1 MAKPKRYLE
10 TVPGVDSNNNINVL
24 SDELKEIRTGNQAR
38 VDASKARGVAYNVDD
53 FIYRA
58 KEFHPELTREQV
70 YDVYASTPIIAS
82 NKNSSSAGE
91 YKYNPNDQNDDTNRI
106 MVYDKG
112 LDAGNIAIDDNI
124 AHEISHTYKHK
135 LYGNNLTSK
144 EKELLK
150 AAYNDRIFVG
160 NGDDDSMTEQHA
172 ANREFRSRLSRAH
185 GNAIGKDLD
194 KVIENASDDE
204 MMNIYFNLNGYTEDD
219 PFHNSSNYMKRADGS
234 WDSEKIKPI
243 RTALKHVASNNRKF
257 SIKNKN
263 NVLS

>member
-1 MAKPKRYLE
+1 MAKPKRSLE
-10 TVPGVDSNNNINVL
+10 DVPGINSKGNINKL
-24 SDELKEIRTGNQAR
+24 SNELKEISTGNQAR
-38 VDASKARGVAYNVDD
+38 VDEAKTRGVAYNVDD

-58 KEFHPELTREQV
+58 KEFHPGLTREQV
-70 YDVYASTPIIAS
+70 YDAYVGTPIVAS
-82 NKNSSSAGE
+82 NKNSNSAGE
-91 YKYNPNDQNDDTNRI
+91 YKYNPNNQNNDTNRI

-112 LDAGNIAIDDNI
+112 LDRGNIAIDDNI

-160 NGDDDSMTEQHA
+160 NGDDGSMAEQHA

-194 KVIENASDDE
+194 KVIENTSDDE

-234 WDSEKIKPI
+234 WDSEKIKPM
-243 RTALKHVASNNRKF
+243 RTALKHVASNRKI

-263 NVLS
+263 SILS